1 VTRVF
6 VIQRPISRDEISF
19 PLEPKQTGAILEY
32 FRIVREEEGGE
43 KIRGMNFMAD
53 REALRSNLQQLA
65 EKIVKEFDLTDFEC
79 FRRVGEVL
87 AGESCLL
94 VRLAATHHDEAFRA
108 MNEFLKQIS
117 RVEVPW
123 QLVH

>member
-6 VIQRPISRDEISF
+6 VIQRPIARDEISF

-43 KIRGMNFMAD
+43 KIRGMNFLAD
-53 REALRSNLQQLA
+53 RETLRSNLQQLA
-65 EKIVKEFDLTDFEC
+65 EKIVKEFELTDFEC

-94 VRLAATHHDEAFRA
+94 VRIAALHHDEAFRA
-108 MNEFLKQIS
+108 MSEYLKQIS
-117 RVEVPW
+117 KIDVSW
-123 QLVH
+123 QVIH